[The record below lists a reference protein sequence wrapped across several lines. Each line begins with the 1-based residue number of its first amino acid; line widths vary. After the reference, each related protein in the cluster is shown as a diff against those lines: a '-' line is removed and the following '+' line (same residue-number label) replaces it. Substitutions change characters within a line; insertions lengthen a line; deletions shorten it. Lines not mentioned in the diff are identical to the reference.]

1 MARKH
6 KLCLCAMLL
15 IIGLSTIHDAKTV
28 LASKDIDTY
37 NKLKDKI
44 EIYEVTVESVT
55 EDNTI
60 TFTIDDIRHSIKASV
75 DNIKVSDN
83 YVVYTING
91 VSYYNTIDE
100 LVEEYAGKGFHK
112 FMLGIGYAFCVA
124 SVLYC
129 FSALSKKR

>member
-1 MARKH
+1 
-6 KLCLCAMLL
+6 MLL
-15 IIGLSTIHDAKTV
+15 IIGLSTVHDAKTV
-28 LASKDIDTY
+28 LATKDIDTY
-37 NKLKDKI
+37 NKLKDRI

-60 TFTIDDIRHSIKASV
+60 TFTIDDIKHSIKACV

-100 LVEEYAGKGFHK
+100 LVEEHAGKGFHK